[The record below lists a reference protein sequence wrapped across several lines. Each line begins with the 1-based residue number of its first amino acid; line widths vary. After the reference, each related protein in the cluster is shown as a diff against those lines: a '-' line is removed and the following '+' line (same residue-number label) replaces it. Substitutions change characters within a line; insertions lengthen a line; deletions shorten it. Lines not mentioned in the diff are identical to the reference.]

1 MDSKEEL
8 WVNDQQNV
16 KKMPTK
22 WLIGGVHENNEQKKN
37 IISKYSLSYNY
48 WFFPFQPFNF
58 RVSYNKQLYISFI
71 KIKFHLKEILDVNVY
86 DR

>member
-22 WLIGGVHENNEQKKN
+22 WLIGGVHENNKQKKVLLAN
-37 IISKYSLSYNY
+37 TRFQIINGSSLSKHLILGFHIINNCI
-48 WFFPFQPFNF
+48 FHSSKLNF
-58 RVSYNKQLYISFI
+58 I
-71 KIKFHLKEILDVNVY
+71 
-86 DR
+86 